1 MSDMDDL
8 FKEFFEDG
16 GQVPPA
22 TPEQI
27 RMEAM
32 TITELHIQA
41 FNDAVDNLS
50 GNGWHEMLGS
60 WYDELSHFL
69 PTLEEF
75 EEYEQCAKVFK
86 TMNELREVSANIG
99 LNKSLTDLPINIVH
113 EGKNQSDEPDF

>member
-1 MSDMDDL
+1 MSDMEDF
-8 FKEFFEDG
+8 FKEFFEEG
-16 GQVPPA
+16 EQIPPA

-41 FNDAVDNLS
+41 FNDAIDNL
-50 GNGWHEMLGS
+50 NDKGWHEMLSS

-99 LNKSLTDLPINIVH
+99 LTKSLADLPITIVQ
-113 EGKNQSDEPDF
+113 EDENRSDEPDF